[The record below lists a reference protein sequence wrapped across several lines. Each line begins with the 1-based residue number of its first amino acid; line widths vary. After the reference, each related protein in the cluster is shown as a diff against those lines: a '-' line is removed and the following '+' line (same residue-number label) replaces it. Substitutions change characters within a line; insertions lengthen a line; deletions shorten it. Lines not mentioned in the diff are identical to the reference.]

1 MKMYIVKVTSYIPYP
16 ITREYT
22 MKAAGFRAAIGR
34 SIQAYRHD
42 PRIARHKIDN
52 ITVNAGTAGIG

>member
-1 MKMYIVKVTSYIPYP
+1 MRMYVVRVTSNIPYP

-22 MKAAGFRAAIGR
+22 QKASNFSAAIGR
-34 SIQAYRHD
+34 SIKAYRSD

-52 ITVNAGTAGIG
+52 MSVHAGTATLA